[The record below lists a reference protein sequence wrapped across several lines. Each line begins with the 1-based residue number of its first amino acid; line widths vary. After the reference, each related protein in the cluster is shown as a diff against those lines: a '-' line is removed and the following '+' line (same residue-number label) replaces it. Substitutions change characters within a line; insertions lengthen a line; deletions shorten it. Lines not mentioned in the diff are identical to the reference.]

1 MGNKVQDVDE
11 MSDVVC
17 PECDCAEKDIE
28 KGVVKQSG
36 GRGRPKSL
44 LLLEKS

>member
-17 PECDCAEKDIE
+17 SECDSADNDIE
-28 KGVVKQSG
+28 KVVVKQSR
-36 GRGRPKSL
+36 GRGRPKSIAPT
-44 LLLEKS
+44 

>member
-17 PECDCAEKDIE
+17 PECDSADKDIE
-28 KGVVKQSG
+28 KVVVKQSR
-36 GRGRPKSL
+36 GRGQSKS
-44 LLLEKS
+44 